1 MALKKKKTD
10 REKLNKLV
18 KKRTKTEQ
26 RLEKLK
32 SKKRAP
38 LKKLRTK
45 IQEKKKKRIQ
55 KKINRNPEAIA
66 DRKNALKKKKLTQ
79 PEGPSPYTRLK
90 NKLKTMVKDIKTK
103 KNTKKHKMIRRERD
117 LSKPLSETPFLKMK
131 KFR

>member
-38 LKKLRTK
+38 LKKIRTK

-66 DRKNALKKKKLTQ
+66 DRKNALKKKKLPQ
-79 PEGPSPYTRLK
+79 QEGPLPNTTIKNIIKKTVKNIKNTTDK
-90 NKLKTMVKDIKTK
+90 NKK
-103 KNTKKHKMIRRERD
+103 KNKRERD
-117 LSKPLSETPFLKMK
+117 LSKPLSETPFLRIR
-131 KFR
+131 KF

>member
-26 RLEKLK
+26 TLEKLK

-38 LKKLRTK
+38 LKKIRTK

-79 PEGPSPYTRLK
+79 QEGPLPYTRIKNIIKKTVKNIKNTTDK
-90 NKLKTMVKDIKTK
+90 NKK
-103 KNTKKHKMIRRERD
+103 KNKRERD
-117 LSKPLSETPFLKMK
+117 LSKPLSETPFLRIR
-131 KFR
+131 KF

>member
-38 LKKLRTK
+38 LKKIRTK

-79 PEGPSPYTRLK
+79 QEGPLPYTRIK
-90 NKLKTMVKDIKTK
+90 NIIKKTVK
-103 KNTKKHKMIRRERD
+103 NIRENEIY
-117 LSKPLSETPFLKMK
+117 LSL
-131 KFR
+131 

>member
-18 KKRTKTEQ
+18 KKRTKTDQ

-38 LKKLRTK
+38 LKKIRTK

-79 PEGPSPYTRLK
+79 QEGPLPYTRIKNIIKKTVKNIKNTTDK
-90 NKLKTMVKDIKTK
+90 NKK
-103 KNTKKHKMIRRERD
+103 KNKRERD
-117 LSKPLSETPFLKMK
+117 LSKPLSETPFLRIR
-131 KFR
+131 KF

>member
-38 LKKLRTK
+38 LKKIRTK

-79 PEGPSPYTRLK
+79 QEGPLPYTRIKNIIKKTVKNIKNTTDK
-90 NKLKTMVKDIKTK
+90 NKK
-103 KNTKKHKMIRRERD
+103 KNKRERD
-117 LSKPLSETPFLKMK
+117 LSKPLSETPFLRIR
-131 KFR
+131 KF